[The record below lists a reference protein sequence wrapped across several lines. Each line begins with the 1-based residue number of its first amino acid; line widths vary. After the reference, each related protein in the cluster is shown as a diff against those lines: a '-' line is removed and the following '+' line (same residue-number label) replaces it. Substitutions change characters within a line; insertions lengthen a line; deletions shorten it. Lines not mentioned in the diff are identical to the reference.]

1 MANIIPEE
9 MRKSMQSRLRARFVL
24 AASIVALICA
34 GFSFLALLPSYFVL
48 TTDTSGAG
56 SGAAISAA
64 QNAQDRSA
72 ISNAAALLSEVTP
85 LSSASSTASDAI
97 AAALSLRPSGVRV
110 DQITYTAGSPSSLML
125 VGSAD
130 TTGGISAYRAA
141 LAADPAFAS
150 VSVPVGALVGTE
162 GGRFSVTLS
171 GTF

>member
-1 MANIIPEE
+1 M
-9 MRKSMQSRLRARFVL
+9 
-24 AASIVALICA
+24 
-34 GFSFLALLPSYFVL
+34 
-48 TTDTSGAG
+48 
-56 SGAAISAA
+56 
-64 QNAQDRSA
+64 
-72 ISNAAALLSEVTP
+72 
-85 LSSASSTASDAI
+85 
-97 AAALSLRPSGVRV
+97 RV

-141 LAADPAFAS
+141 LAADAAFAS